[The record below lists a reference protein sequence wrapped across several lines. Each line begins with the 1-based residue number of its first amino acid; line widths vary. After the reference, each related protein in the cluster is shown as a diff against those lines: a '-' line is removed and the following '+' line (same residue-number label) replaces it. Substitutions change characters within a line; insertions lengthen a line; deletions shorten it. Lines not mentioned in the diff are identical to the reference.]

1 LRETGDVSLYQR
13 HGKTTD
19 NCNKTSARI
28 YTACP
33 ALSLS
38 HSPIA
43 TMVHC
48 KIALGGALR
57 RFSVADGETDGTHA
71 PPLTLAALRTALATL
86 DASAAAPGALSF
98 LDSDGDA
105 CALLSDADLREA
117 LAVSPVLLRLRF
129 EPGGTGAP
137 PAAAA
142 KALGIVAKG
151 GGGGGAVAARVK
163 GPGHPLPLFKAVA
176 PRAVDEK
183 VYREKLAAVGN
194 GVLGFKEGVNGRA
207 VCRKAC
213 MQVRW
218 FVLHQKML
226 RGDID
231 ASAAIP
237 EERVYRIVSRVST
250 TLEEAGVSV
259 DGVAAVQEL
268 VKAALEDSGT
278 RTALFDAVENDGDM
292 GFVGPKDGPR
302 GKVGKMSCKKV
313 AGRVGANMSPLQF
326 VVNAAKTELARASAQ
341 EARKIMCD
349 SSGARKLLAGVR
361 PAIHRATFRFV
372 RQKVKNEE
380 GAPLKSD
387 EALAEYAAEIKAIV
401 AEAGLSAE
409 NAGVI
414 EGFAAAMAADA
425 GARAAALRIIDKRME
440 RIAAT
445 QAEGKDVEAAADVA
459 GEGTDVSMVA
469 EGVASVS
476 FADEK
481 TV

>member
-1 LRETGDVSLYQR
+1 V
-13 HGKTTD
+13 
-19 NCNKTSARI
+19 
-28 YTACP
+28 
-33 ALSLS
+33 
-38 HSPIA
+38 
-43 TMVHC
+43 
-48 KIALGGALR
+48 
-57 RFSVADGETDGTHA
+57 
-71 PPLTLAALRTALATL
+71 
-86 DASAAAPGALSF
+86 DA
-98 LDSDGDA
+98 
-105 CALLSDADLREA
+105 
-117 LAVSPVLLRLRF
+117 
-129 EPGGTGAP
+129 
-137 PAAAA
+137 
-142 KALGIVAKG
+142 
-151 GGGGGAVAARVK
+151 
-163 GPGHPLPLFKAVA
+163 
-176 PRAVDEK
+176 K

-194 GVLGFKEGVNGRA
+194 GVLVFNEGVNGRA
-207 VCRKAC
+207 VCRKTC
-213 MQVRW
+213 MQVRG

-268 VKAALEDSGT
+268 VRAALEDSGT

-302 GKVGKMSCKKV
+302 GAGKVGKMSCKKV

-349 SSGARKLLAGVR
+349 SSGARKLLAGAR
-361 PAIHRATFRFV
+361 PAIHKATFRFV

-425 GARAAALRIIDKRME
+425 GARAAALRIVDKRME

-459 GEGTDVSMVA
+459 DEGTDVSMVA
-469 EGVASVS
+469 EGVASAS
-476 FADEK
+476 IADEE